1 MTVHEWVAAYGA
13 AWEARDP
20 AAAAVLFTDDA
31 SYRSLIYE
39 APHRGQEGVA
49 EYWRTVTASQSD
61 VRVQMGRPFVD
72 GDRVA
77 VEFWTNMNADVA
89 PVTLAG
95 CLLLDFAADGRC
107 RRLREYWNFAAE
119 SADPPPE
126 YGS

>member
-1 MTVHEWVAAYGA
+1 MTVQEWVDAYAA

-20 AAAAVLFTDDA
+20 AAAAALFTDDA
-31 SYRSLIYE
+31 SYRSLIFE
-39 APHRGQEGVA
+39 EPHIGQDGVA
-49 EYWRTVTASQSD
+49 EYWRTVTAGQSD
-61 VRVQMGRPFVD
+61 VRVEMGRPFVD

-77 VEFWTNMNADVA
+77 VEFWTNMNANGA

-107 RRLREYWNFAAE
+107 RRLREYWNFTAE
-119 SADPPPE
+119 AADPPLE

>member
-1 MTVHEWVAAYGA
+1 MTVQEWVAAYGA

-20 AAAAVLFTDDA
+20 AAAAALFTEDA

-39 APHRGQEGVA
+39 EPHTGHDGVA
-49 EYWRTVTASQSD
+49 DYWRTVTATQSD
-61 VRVQMGRPFVD
+61 VRVRMGKPFAD
-72 GDRVA
+72 GERVA
-77 VEFWTNMNADVA
+77 LEFWTNMNADGA

-107 RRLREYWNFAAE
+107 QRLREYWNFAVE